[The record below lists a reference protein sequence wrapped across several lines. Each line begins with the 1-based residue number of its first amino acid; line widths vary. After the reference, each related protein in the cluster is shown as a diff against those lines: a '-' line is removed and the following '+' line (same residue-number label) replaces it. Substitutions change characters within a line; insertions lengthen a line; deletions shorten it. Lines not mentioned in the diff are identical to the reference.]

1 MWESEKMT
9 EKKKRERVVAEI
21 TIAHLTEVAREIG
34 RTLNQEEALAFL
46 NQDGRAYAMWKHM
59 MLAGEEYIKTSLTS
73 SRLAAVG
80 RNPVS
85 RHRIPA

>member
-1 MWESEKMT
+1 MT

-21 TIAHLTEVAREIG
+21 TLSHLTQVAQELG

-59 MLAGEEYIKTSLTS
+59 MLAGEDYIKTCLTS
-73 SRLAAVG
+73 PRLAAVG
-80 RNPVS
+80 PHTASSQRVS
-85 RHRIPA
+85 A

>member
-1 MWESEKMT
+1 MT

-21 TIAHLTEVAREIG
+21 TLAHLTQVAQELG
-34 RTLNQEEALAFL
+34 RTLNHEEALAFL

-73 SRLAAVG
+73 PRLAAVG
-80 RNPVS
+80 RPPRP
-85 RHRIPA
+85 RHRVSA